1 MCVSHYYLQRV
12 LIVGHT
18 KGEREEGRGSGYYVL
33 LGKANQFLVHDNNEH
48 SILLKNEEKG
58 RVSFI
63 VTTTPSLVVFPIALF
78 ISPNEFYKKPVEIH
92 SFSTSLACLLKSII
106 DCC

>member
-1 MCVSHYYLQRV
+1 MCNVCVSHYYLKRV

-18 KGEREEGRGSGYYVL
+18 KEEEGRETVDVRSYYVL

-48 SILLKNEEKG
+48 SSGVQYSIEER

-63 VTTTPSLVVFPIALF
+63 VTTNYPLLLSLHKLLF
-78 ISPNEFYKKPVEIH
+78 IS
-92 SFSTSLACLLKSII
+92 
-106 DCC
+106 